1 MTQELLIGQKINK
14 NLRQLYD
21 LLKEYDYETIKDFF
35 DTVYGKADNKCF
47 DFETPWLCGTIE
59 NRNGEPHLADLQ
71 FTRRHLGV

>member
-1 MTQELLIGQKINK
+1 MEQSLGQSIN
-14 NLRQLYD
+14 RDMRWLYKM
-21 LLKEYDYETIKDFF
+21 LKRYDYETIKNFF

-59 NRNGEPHLADLQ
+59 NRNGEPYLTDLQ